1 MAAKDFFRPE
11 AIAAQQRRWLGE
23 IHIAQSLSLWTYAGI
38 ASAATICLILFLSF
52 GHYTRRERVTGQLVP
67 TTGLINITATESG
80 RITRV
85 LVREGQQIRKGDPL
99 LEISGEVD
107 SEAFGGTLAR
117 VNAQLESQRQRLK
130 DDLSIQQRS
139 QAQQRDSL
147 QDKRR
152 LLQAQLQEI
161 EGQLAIQQ
169 RQVDSARDL
178 LKRIAPLRK
187 EGYVSAFQIQQQES
201 TMLAAQTQYKA
212 MSGQRLELHQQL
224 ASVDQQLS
232 QLPLDAS
239 IQRHETE
246 RKLSD
251 ADSSLAQNEVQRAL
265 LLRAPQ
271 DGVVSALLPKP
282 GQSLST
288 GQPVLSILPRGARLE
303 AQLLVPSRAA
313 GFIEAGD
320 RVVLRYQAYPYQKFG
335 QQYGRVTA
343 ISRNAL
349 APAEVTALTGQQ
361 VSEPRYR
368 IDVALEKQQI
378 RVYGKSESLRAGMTL
393 DADILLER
401 RRLMEWLFE
410 PLYGLSNQY
419 AARETDNGG
428 R

>member
-38 ASAATICLILFLSF
+38 ASVAALCLILFLTF

-139 QAQQRDSL
+139 QAQQRESL
-147 QDKRR
+147 QGKRR

-169 RQVDSARDL
+169 RQVDSAGDL

-239 IQRHETE
+239 ILRHETE